1 MPYTLHEH
9 TADIRLEITSGSFS
23 GLFFESMRAMNA
35 VEGAEPSPE
44 AVMRPFSVDAPD
56 RVGLLVDFL
65 NELLS
70 LAHLHHEC
78 YDALEIASFDE
89 THVAGVARGWKT
101 AASLEEI
108 KAVIWHEASVTEN
121 GETWKATFLLDI

>member
-9 TADIRLEITSGSFS
+9 TADVRLEITSESFS
-23 GLFFESMRAMNA
+23 GLFSESVRAMNA
-35 VEGAEPSPE
+35 VEGPEPSPE
-44 AVMRPFSVDAPD
+44 AVLRPFSVDAPD

-78 YDALEIASFDE
+78 YDTLEMARLDE
-89 THVAGVARGWKT
+89 THVSGVARGWKT
-101 AASLEEI
+101 AAPLEEI
-108 KAVIWHEASVTEN
+108 KAATWHEASVTER
-121 GETWKATFLLDI
+121 GGIWKATFVLDI